1 MPVYEY
7 KCTKCEA
14 RRDITKPVAELDRQ
28 EWCVECTQRMKR
40 QVSIPRVHSDS
51 YHKPIHSDALAIH
64 PSQREEHM
72 KKYPD
77 VKLDNENRPIL
88 DSYKKHDEYLEKRGV
103 YKPPGRKRRKGTKI
117 APTKGTK

>member
-1 MPVYEY
+1 M
-7 KCTKCEA
+7 
-14 RRDITKPVAELDRQ
+14 
-28 EWCVECTQRMKR
+28 ECTQLMKR

-51 YHKPIHSDALAIH
+51 YRKPIHSDALAIH

-72 KKYPD
+72 RKYPD
-77 VKLDNENRPIL
+77 VKLDNENRPVL

-117 APTKGTK
+117 TSTKGTK